1 MLVAIFDSEA
11 KARDASHALEALSEA
26 DAIRFN
32 AGVIVTRQ
40 AGGDVAASCMRRQ
53 TPEATLGATTLGLLI
68 GMAGGAVGLA
78 VGAAIGLAAGV
89 TTDLHDRKVGREYL
103 ADVERTLEVG
113 KSALVA
119 QIDEDET
126 DPVNERLAALG
137 GVMFRRALTDVAD
150 DEYEKHAAASEW
162 RRGARR

>member
-1 MLVAIFDSEA
+1 METMLVAVFDSEA
-11 KARDASHALEALSEA
+11 RAREASKALEALSDA

-32 AGVIVTRQ
+32 AGAIVTRQ
-40 AGGDVAASCMRRQ
+40 AGGDVAASCTRRQ
-53 TPEATLGATTLGLLI
+53 APEAALGATAIGLLF

-89 TTDLHDRKVGREYL
+89 AADLYDRKVGREYA
-103 ADVERTLEVG
+103 ADVERTLEAG

-126 DPVNERLAALG
+126 EPVNTRLAALG
-137 GVMFRRALTDVAD
+137 GVMFRRALTDVSD
-150 DEYEKHAAASEW
+150 EEYEKHTAAI
-162 RRGARR
+162 